1 MDTRRRYILP
11 ALKAA
16 AIYAV
21 FGGLWIVLSDRL
33 LWAMVQ
39 DLEAYA
45 TLQTYKGWFYVALT
59 AVFAFVVVSALVRRE
74 VSAMEKERRS
84 AERYRLSAEG
94 AGIGTWDWDIEG
106 GEIVFNEEFT
116 RMLGYAFDAFPPFY
130 SSWEALVHPD
140 DKPAVIQALNDHL
153 AGKTPEFVSE
163 YRILTADNRWKWIMD
178 KGRVFQW
185 DDAGRPLRA
194 FGVHI
199 DLTER
204 RAAEQALESAK
215 ELAESAN
222 VAKSQFLA
230 NMSHEIRTPLN
241 GILGMLRLLRDHDLP
256 PEQAEYVTTAETSGR
271 NLLAILNDVLSLSQ
285 IEADAVRVCNEGLS
299 LPMLADSV
307 MRVFKT
313 QVDNSGVELLFSID
327 PAIPPGLCADQGK
340 LRQILFNLVGN
351 ALKFTHH
358 GSVRVEITAVN
369 DRRTPGGIILV
380 FTVEDTGMGIPPD
393 RLSEVFAPFTQADG
407 SYARKYG
414 GAGLGL
420 PIVSRLVA
428 LLGGA
433 ICLDSQPDLGTLAVF
448 SVQAGASDDLFLP
461 RSAKSSQPRS
471 TPGEPRAASYSI
483 LVVEDEAVNRLAAER
498 FLEKLGHRPMA
509 ARSGP
514 EALELLRHHQFDC
527 VLMDIQM
534 PDMDGLETMNA
545 IRDATDIGRNTA
557 IPIIALTAHALLDDR
572 EKFLDE
578 GMDGYI
584 PKPMT
589 LDDLRDELDRVMGAA
604 TLS

>member
-11 ALKAA
+11 ALKTAA
-16 AIYAV
+16 VYALL
-21 FGGLWIVLSDRL
+21 GGVWIVLSDRL
-33 LWAMVQ
+33 LWALVQ
-39 DLEAYA
+39 DLETYA
-45 TLQTYKGWFYVALT
+45 ALQTYKGWFYVALT
-59 AVFAFVVVSALVRRE
+59 AVLAFGVVSALMRRE
-74 VSAMEKERRS
+74 VTALEKAQRS

-106 GEIVFNEEFT
+106 GEIIFNEEFT

-178 KGRVFQW
+178 KGRVFKW
-185 DDAGRPLRA
+185 DAAGRPLRA

-204 RAAEQALESAK
+204 RAAELALESAK
-215 ELAESAN
+215 EMAESAN

-256 PEQAEYVTTAETSGR
+256 PEQAEYLTTAETSGR

-285 IEADAVRVCNEGLS
+285 IEANAVRVCHEGLS

-307 MRVFKT
+307 LRVFKT
-313 QVDNSGVELLFSID
+313 QVDSSGVELSFSID

-351 ALKFTHH
+351 ALKFTRK
-358 GSVRVEITAVN
+358 GSVRIEATAVN
-369 DRRTPGGIILV
+369 DRHTPGGIILV
-380 FTVEDTGMGIPPD
+380 FTVEDTGTGIPPD
-393 RLSEVFAPFTQADG
+393 RLAEVFAPFTQADG
-407 SYARKYG
+407 SYSRKYG
-414 GAGLGL
+414 GTGLGL
-420 PIVSRLVA
+420 PIVRRLVA

-433 ICLDSQPDLGTLAVF
+433 ICLDSQPGQGTLAVF
-448 SVQAGASDDLFLP
+448 SIKAGASDDLSLP
-461 RSAKSSQPRS
+461 PSARRIPTMSSP
-471 TPGEPRAASYSI
+471 ASHAI
-483 LVVEDEAVNRLAAER
+483 LVVEDEAVNRLTALR
-498 FLEKLGHRPMA
+498 FLEKIGHRPMA
-509 ARSGP
+509 ARSGA
-514 EALELLRHHQFDC
+514 EALELLRHHPFDC

-534 PDMDGLETMNA
+534 PDMDGLETTRA
-545 IRDATDIGRNTA
+545 IRAATDIGANAA
-557 IPIIALTAHALLDDR
+557 IPVIALTAHALLDDR
-572 EKFLDE
+572 EKFLDQ
-578 GMDGYI
+578 GLDGYI
-584 PKPMT
+584 AKPMT
-589 LDDLRDELDRVMGAA
+589 MDDLCEEIGRVMGALA
-604 TLS
+604 P

>member
-1 MDTRRRYILP
+1 MGMRRRYILP

-21 FGGLWIVLSDRL
+21 FGGLWIILSDRL
-33 LWAMVQ
+33 LGAMVR
-39 DLEAYA
+39 DLDTYA
-45 TLQTYKGWFYVALT
+45 AIQTYKGWFYVVLT
-59 AVFAFVVVSALVRRE
+59 AIIAFAVVSTLMRRA
-74 VSAMEKERRS
+74 VAAMEDVERS

-94 AGIGTWDWDIEG
+94 AGIGTWDWDIETG
-106 GEIVFNEEFT
+106 DIVFNEEFT
-116 RMLGYAFDAFPPFY
+116 RMLGYEFDAFPPIIA
-130 SSWEALVHPD
+130 SWEALVHPD
-140 DKPAVIQALNDHL
+140 DKPAVFTALNDHL
-153 AGKTPEFVSE
+153 EGKTPEFASE
-163 YRILTADNRWKWIMD
+163 YRILTGDNQWKWIMD
-178 KGRVFQW
+178 KGRVFKR
-185 DDAGRPLRA
+185 DDEGRPLRA

-222 VAKSQFLA
+222 VAKTQFLA

-285 IEADAVRVCNEGLS
+285 IEANAVRVCHEGLS
-299 LPMLADSV
+299 LPRLAETV

-313 QVDNSGVELLFSID
+313 QVDNSGVDLVFTID
-327 PAIPPGLCADQGK
+327 PAIPQGLCADQGK

-351 ALKFTHH
+351 ALKFTRQ
-358 GSVRVEITAVN
+358 GSVRIEITAVE
-369 DRRTPGGIILV
+369 DRRSPGNVILV
-380 FTVEDTGMGIPPD
+380 FSVEDTGIGIPPSQ
-393 RLSEVFAPFTQADG
+393 LAEVFAPFTQADG
-407 SYARKYG
+407 TYARKYG

-420 PIVSRLVA
+420 PIVSRLVG
-428 LLGGA
+428 LLGGD
-433 ICLDSQPDLGTLAVF
+433 ICIDSQPGQGTLVAF
-448 SVQAGASDDLFLP
+448 SVVASTLDGLP
-461 RSAKSSQPRS
+461 MPPLTTKAPPPPRH
-471 TPGEPRAASYSI
+471 ASYAI
-483 LVVEDEAVNRLAAER
+483 LVVEDEAVNRLAAQR

-527 VLMDIQM
+527 ILMDIQM
-534 PDMDGLETMNA
+534 PDMDGIETTRA
-545 IRDATDIGRNTA
+545 IRAATDMGGNSSV
-557 IPIIALTAHALLDDR
+557 PVIALTAHALLDDR
-572 EKFLDE
+572 EKFLEE

-584 PKPMT
+584 AKPMT
-589 LDDLRDELDRVMGAA
+589 VDDLRDEIDRVMDAA
-604 TLS
+604 AP

>member
-1 MDTRRRYILP
+1 MDRRRRYILP

-21 FGGLWIVLSDRL
+21 LGGLWIVLSDRL
-33 LWAMVQ
+33 LWAVAQ
-39 DLEAYA
+39 DLETYA
-45 TLQTYKGWFYVALT
+45 ALQTYKGWFYVALT
-59 AVFAFVVVSALVRRE
+59 AVFAFVVVSALIRRE
-74 VSAMEKERRS
+74 VTAMEEVKRS

-106 GEIVFNEEFT
+106 GEIIFNEEFT
-116 RMLGYAFDAFPPFY
+116 RMLGYEFDTFPPFY

-140 DKPAVIQALNDHL
+140 DKPAVLQALNDHL
-153 AGKTPEFVSE
+153 AGKTPEFASE

-178 KGRVFQW
+178 KGRVFKW
-185 DDAGRPLRA
+185 DNAGRPLRA

-199 DLTER
+199 DLTDR
-204 RAAEQALESAK
+204 RADEQALESAK
-215 ELAESAN
+215 ELAESAT

-271 NLLAILNDVLSLSQ
+271 NLLTILNDVLSLSQ
-285 IEADAVRVCNEGLS
+285 IEADAVRVCHEWLS

-307 MRVFKT
+307 ERVFKT
-313 QVDNSGVELLFSID
+313 QVDNSGVKLAFSID
-327 PAIPPGLCADQGK
+327 PAIPPDLCADQGK

-351 ALKFTHH
+351 ALKFTHD
-358 GSVRVEITAVN
+358 GSVRIDVTAVN

-393 RLSEVFAPFTQADG
+393 RLADVFAPFTQADG
-407 SYARKYG
+407 SYARKYS

-428 LLGGA
+428 LLGGS
-433 ICLDSQPDLGTLAVF
+433 ICLDSQPGQGTLAVF
-448 SVQAGASDDLFLP
+448 SVKAGASDELSLP
-461 RSAKSSQPRS
+461 PSVRS
-471 TPGEPRAASYSI
+471 TPAMPQAASYAI
-483 LVVEDEAVNRLAAER
+483 LVVEDEAINRLTSQR

-509 ARSGP
+509 ARSGA
-514 EALELLRHHQFDC
+514 EALKIMRHHQFDC

-534 PDMDGLETMNA
+534 PDMDGLETTHA
-545 IRDATDIGRNTA
+545 IRAATDTGRNAA
-557 IPIIALTAHALLDDR
+557 IPVIALTAHALLDDR

-589 LDDLRDELDRVMGAA
+589 MDALRDEIDRVMGAA
-604 TLS
+604 TP